1 MKKLI
6 AILMVL
12 ASVLA
17 LAACAAPAAT
27 TPAAPAPAA
36 DAAAPAEPAAAT
48 EAPAA
53 KTITIGVSL
62 YARDQFIST
71 LEQGILAAAK
81 EAGVTVD
88 SQEANNDTQ
97 KQAEQVRTF
106 AAKGYDVMIVNLVDT
121 STAETIIAEAGG
133 IPIIFVNRRP
143 ADSVLVEGKYAYVGS
158 QEWDAGKMQA
168 EFLAKYFAGRTDPIN
183 YVLFMGQLGLE
194 NTQQR
199 TDSVKTELTNAGF
212 TLNKV
217 FEDTAKWDRATAM
230 DMMQTFLGTGAAFD
244 CVICNNDEMALGVIE
259 ALKAGGIDLTK
270 VPVVGID
277 ATDMACESVKNNEMA
292 MTVFQ
297 DAAGQGA
304 KCIEFA
310 KLAAE
315 GKLTELFGWVPF
327 QPVTIDNVADFI
339 K

>member
-6 AILMVL
+6 AFLMVL
-12 ASVLA
+12 ATVFA
-17 LAACAAPAAT
+17 LVACAAPAAT
-27 TPAAPAPAA
+27 PAAAEPAA
-36 DAAAPAEPAAAT
+36 EAAAPAE
-48 EAPAA
+48 A
-53 KTITIGVSL
+53 KTITVGVSL
-62 YARDQFIST
+62 YARDQFISS
-71 LEQGILAAAK
+71 LEQGILAAA
-81 EAGVTVD
+81 EAAGVTVD

-121 STAETIIAEAGG
+121 STAETIIAEAGD

-143 ADSVLVEGKYAYVGS
+143 DDSVLVAGKYAYVGS

-277 ATDMACESVKNNEMA
+277 ATDMACESVKNHEMA

-315 GKLTELFGWVPF
+315 GTLTEQFGWVPF

>member
-6 AILMVL
+6 AFLMVL
-12 ASVLA
+12 ATVFA
-17 LAACAAPAAT
+17 LVACAAPAAT
-27 TPAAPAPAA
+27 PAAEEPAA
-36 DAAAPAEPAAAT
+36 EAAAPTEAAAPAEV
-48 EAPAA
+48 

-71 LEQGILAAAK
+71 LEQGILAAA
-81 EAGVTVD
+81 EAAGVTVD

-199 TDSVKTELTNAGF
+199 TESVKTELTNAGF

-217 FEDTAKWDRATAM
+217 FEDTGKWDRATAM
-230 DMMQTFLGTGAAFD
+230 DMMQTFLGTGAKFD

-259 ALKAGGIDLTK
+259 ALKAGGVDLTK

-277 ATDMACESVKNNEMA
+277 ATDMACESVKNGEME

-315 GKLTELFGWVPF
+315 GTLTEQFGWVPF
-327 QPVTIDNVADFI
+327 QPVTVDNVADFI

>member
-27 TPAAPAPAA
+27 TPAAEAPAA
-36 DAAAPAEPAAAT
+36 EAAAPAEPAAT

-53 KTITIGVSL
+53 KTITVGVSL

-106 AAKGYDVMIVNLVDT
+106 AAKGYDVLIVNLVDT
-121 STAETIIAEAGG
+121 STAETIISEAGD
-133 IPIIFVNRRP
+133 IPIIFVNRKP
-143 ADSVLVEGKYAYVGS
+143 DDSILTVGKYAYVGS

-199 TDSVKTELTNAGF
+199 TESVKTELTNAGF

-259 ALKAGGIDLTK
+259 AMKAAKVDLTK

-277 ATDMACESVKNNEMA
+277 ATAMACESVKNGEMA

-304 KCIEFA
+304 KCIELA

-315 GKLTELFGWVPF
+315 GTLTEQFGWVPF
-327 QPVTIDNVADFI
+327 QPVTVDNVADFM

>member
-6 AILMVL
+6 AVLMVL

-17 LAACAAPAAT
+17 LVACAAPAAT
-27 TPAAPAPAA
+27 TPAAEEPAA
-36 DAAAPAEPAAAT
+36 EAAAPAEPAAT

-53 KTITIGVSL
+53 KTITVGVSL

-71 LEQGILAAAK
+71 LEQGILAAA
-81 EAGVTVD
+81 EAAGVTVD

-106 AAKGYDVMIVNLVDT
+106 AAKGYDVLIVNLVDT
-121 STAETIIAEAGG
+121 STAETIIAEAGD

-143 ADSVLVEGKYAYVGS
+143 DDSILVTGKYAYVGS

-199 TDSVKTELTNAGF
+199 TESVKTELTNAGF

-259 ALKAGGIDLTK
+259 ALKAGGVDLTK

-277 ATDMACESVKNNEMA
+277 ATDMACESVKNGEMA

-315 GKLTELFGWVPF
+315 GALTEQFGWVPF

>member
-6 AILMVL
+6 AFLMVL
-12 ASVLA
+12 ATVLA
-17 LAACAAPAAT
+17 LVACAAPAAT
-27 TPAAPAPAA
+27 PAAAEPAA
-36 DAAAPAEPAAAT
+36 EAAAPAEAA

-53 KTITIGVSL
+53 PVEEKTFTIGVSL

-71 LEQGILAAAK
+71 LEQGILAAA
-81 EAGVTVD
+81 ETAGVTVD

-106 AAKGYDVMIVNLVDT
+106 AAKGYDVLIVNLVDT

-143 ADSVLVEGKYAYVGS
+143 DDAVLVEGKYAYVGS

-168 EFLAKYFAGRTDPIN
+168 EFLSKYFAGRTDPIN

-199 TDSVKTELTNAGF
+199 TESVKTEITNAGF

-277 ATDMACESVKNNEMA
+277 ATDMACESVKNGEMA

-327 QPVTIDNVADFI
+327 QPVTTDNVADFI

>member
-6 AILMVL
+6 AFLMVL

-17 LAACAAPAAT
+17 LVACAAPAAT
-27 TPAAPAPAA
+27 PAAAEPAA
-36 DAAAPAEPAAAT
+36 EAAAPAEAA

-53 KTITIGVSL
+53 EKTITIGVSL

-71 LEQGILAAAK
+71 LEQGILKAAEA
-81 EAGVTVD
+81 AGVTVD

-106 AAKGYDVMIVNLVDT
+106 AAKGYDVLIVNLVDT
-121 STAETIIAEAGG
+121 STAETIIAEAGD

-143 ADSVLVEGKYAYVGS
+143 DDSILVTGKYAYVGS

-199 TDSVKTELTNAGF
+199 TESVKTELTNAGF

-277 ATDMACESVKNNEMA
+277 ATDMACESVKNGEMA

-315 GKLTELFGWVPF
+315 GKLTEQFGWVPF